1 MQERGYELRRVD
13 VRIKLVDEAPLYS
26 DRPITSP
33 DMAIDVMRKALAEMD
48 REYCAVVNMD
58 VSGRPLNFNVV
69 SVGDLNQ
76 TVAPMQNIFKAAIL
90 SNAHSIMMF
99 HNHPDGTLTPSRADL
114 ITTSKLI
121 EAGNL
126 MNISVKDHIIIG
138 GGTGEFYSMR
148 QNHGGMFPDKASY
161 PEHTVEPTVK
171 LAERVVAYK
180 EKLFMNVTDYAATKD
195 VDVHIING
203 YISAHRDEFQG
214 HIARN
219 KKSAALDDW
228 ARKKLDDYIA
238 TRPNKGVRFHRFER
252 KVKEMDI
259 MEKLQD
265 KDRELLPKEV
275 DEVLNRKLDFY
286 VPTNVGNMPIRDYV
300 EMRAWETGFDS
311 YADMRKEG
319 IGVSMSVS
327 SLSLED
333 GSPIMGDSELGVDV
347 PDMREGFDDMDAV
360 STSQPSM
367 NVHKSRV
374 SKVKHYSS
382 ATKNDEIENM
392 KETEERLS
400 EDYIKNTEIDL
411 MEDPDFDDFDELEK
425 D

>member
-126 MNISVKDHIIIG
+126 MNIPVKDHIIIG

-148 QNHGGMFPDKASY
+148 QNHAGMFPDKSAY
-161 PEHTVEPTVK
+161 PEHHSEPTVK
-171 LAERVVAYK
+171 LAERMVQYK
-180 EKLFMNVTDYAATKD
+180 DRLFVNVIDYATSKD

-203 YISAHRDEFQG
+203 YISAHREEFRG

-219 KKSAALDDW
+219 KNAAALDDF
-228 ARKKLDDYIA
+228 ARKQLDEYIA
-238 TRPNKGVRFHRFER
+238 TRPDKGVRFHRFER
-252 KVKEMDI
+252 KVKKMDV
-259 MEKLQD
+259 MEKL
-265 KDRELLPKEV
+265 KDQERELLPKDIDELLARKIEV
-275 DEVLNRKLDFY
+275 Y
-286 VPTNVGNMPIRDYV
+286 VPTNMGEMPLRDYC
-300 EMRAWETGFDS
+300 EIKADSAGYGS
-311 YADMRKEG
+311 YASMRRDG
-319 IGVSMSVS
+319 IGVGMKVS
-327 SLSLED
+327 QLSFDD
-333 GSPIMGDSELGVDV
+333 GSPSLGDSEVGVDV

-360 STSQPSM
+360 STAQPSM

-374 SKVKHYSS
+374 SKVKHYSIP
-382 ATKNDEIENM
+382 TKNDEIENM
-392 KETEERLS
+392 KEIEERLS
-400 EDYIKNTEIDL
+400 EDKLSEIDML
-411 MEDPDFDDFDELEK
+411 DDPDFDDLDELEI
-425 D
+425 DE

>member
-26 DRPITSP
+26 ERPITSP
-33 DMAIDVMRKALAEMD
+33 DLAIDVMRKALSEMD

-99 HNHPDGTLTPSRADL
+99 HNHPDGTLSPSRADL

-126 MNISVKDHIIIG
+126 MNIPVKDHIIIG
-138 GGTGEFYSMR
+138 GGTGHFYSMR
-148 QNHGGMFPDKASY
+148 QNHADMFPDRSAY
-161 PEHTVEPTVK
+161 PEHPSEPTVK
-171 LAERVVAYK
+171 LAERVAEYK
-180 EKLFMNVTDYAATKD
+180 DRLFMNVTDYALSKN

-203 YISAHRDEFQG
+203 YISAHREEFRG

-219 KKSAALDDW
+219 KSAAALDDW
-228 ARKKLDDYIA
+228 ARKQLDDYIA
-238 TRPNKGVRFHRFER
+238 TRPDKGVRFHRFER
-252 KVKEMDI
+252 KVKEMDV

-265 KDRELLPKEV
+265 KSSELNPKDI
-275 DEVLNRKLDFY
+275 DEVIDRKLPY
-286 VPTNVGNMPIRDYV
+286 CVPTNHGNMPVRDYV
-300 EMRAWETGFDS
+300 EMKAWEVGYDS
-311 YADMRKEG
+311 YADMRKSG
-319 IGVSMSVS
+319 IGVSFPVK
-327 SLSLED
+327 SLALED
-333 GSPIMGDSELGVDV
+333 GLPEQGDSELGVDV
-347 PDMREGFDDMDAV
+347 PDMREGFDDRDSV
-360 STSQPSM
+360 STAQPSM

-374 SKVKHYSS
+374 TKVKHYSIP
-382 ATKNDEIENM
+382 TKNDEIENM
-392 KETEERLS
+392 KEIEDRLS
-400 EDYIKNTEIDL
+400 EEQTKVAEIDL
-411 MEDPDFDDFDELEK
+411 LDDPDFDELEM

>member
-33 DMAIDVMRKALAEMD
+33 DLAIDVMRKALSEMD

-69 SVGDLNQ
+69 SVGDINQ

-99 HNHPDGTLTPSRADL
+99 HNHPDGSLTPSRADL

-126 MNISVKDHIIIG
+126 MNIPVKDHIIIG
-138 GGTGEFYSMR
+138 GGTGHFYSMR
-148 QNHGGMFPDKASY
+148 QNHAGMFPDRSGY
-161 PEHTVEPTVK
+161 PEQHSEPTVK
-171 LAERVVAYK
+171 LAERMVEYK
-180 EKLFMNVTDYAATKD
+180 DRLFMNVTDYATSKD

-203 YISAHRDEFQG
+203 YISAHRDDFKG

-219 KKSAALDDW
+219 KNAAALDDW
-228 ARKKLDDYIA
+228 ARKQLDDYIA
-238 TRPNKGVRFHRFER
+238 TRPDKGVRFHRFER
-252 KVKEMDI
+252 KVKEMDV
-259 MEKLQD
+259 MEKLQNRNGELTP
-265 KDRELLPKEV
+265 KDIDEMLDRNLPY
-275 DEVLNRKLDFY
+275 Y
-286 VPTNVGNMPIRDYV
+286 VPTNQGHMPVRDYV
-300 EMRAWETGFDS
+300 EYKAWTVGYDS
-311 YADMRKEG
+311 YSDMRRAG
-319 IGVSMSVS
+319 MGVSLSVK
-327 SLSLED
+327 SLTLED
-333 GSPIMGDSELGVDV
+333 GSPEQGDSELGVDV
-347 PDMREGFDDMDAV
+347 PDMREGFDDRDSV
-360 STSQPSM
+360 STAQPSM

-374 SKVKHYSS
+374 TKVKHYSIP
-382 ATKNDEIENM
+382 TKNDELENM
-392 KETEERLS
+392 REIEDRLS
-400 EDYIKNTEIDL
+400 EEPTKVAEVDL
-411 MEDPDFDDFDELEK
+411 LDDPDFDDFDELEM

>member
-26 DRPITSP
+26 NRPITSP
-33 DMAIDVMRKALAEMD
+33 DMAIDVMRKALSEMD

-126 MNISVKDHIIIG
+126 MNIPVKDHIIIG

-180 EKLFMNVTDYAATKD
+180 EKLFMNVTDYAAAKD

-238 TRPNKGVRFHRFER
+238 TRPDKGVRFHRFER

-327 SLSLED
+327 S
-333 GSPIMGDSELGVDV
+333 
-347 PDMREGFDDMDAV
+347 
-360 STSQPSM
+360 
-367 NVHKSRV
+367 
-374 SKVKHYSS
+374 
-382 ATKNDEIENM
+382 
-392 KETEERLS
+392 
-400 EDYIKNTEIDL
+400 
-411 MEDPDFDDFDELEK
+411 
-425 D
+425 

>member
-1 MQERGYELRRVD
+1 MQERGFELRRVD

-126 MNISVKDHIIIG
+126 MNIPVKDHIIIG

-148 QNHGGMFPDKASY
+148 QNHAGMFPDKSAY
-161 PEHTVEPTVK
+161 PEHHSEPTVK
-171 LAERVVAYK
+171 LAERMVQYK
-180 EKLFMNVTDYAATKD
+180 DRLFVNVIDYATSKD

-203 YISAHRDEFQG
+203 YISAHREEFRG

-219 KKSAALDDW
+219 KNAAALDDF
-228 ARKKLDDYIA
+228 ARKQLDEYIA
-238 TRPNKGVRFHRFER
+238 TRPDKGVRFHRFER
-252 KVKEMDI
+252 KVKKMDV
-259 MEKLQD
+259 MEKL
-265 KDRELLPKEV
+265 KDQERELLPKDIDELLARKIEV
-275 DEVLNRKLDFY
+275 Y
-286 VPTNVGNMPIRDYV
+286 VPTNMGEMPLRDYC
-300 EMRAWETGFDS
+300 EIKADSAGYGS
-311 YADMRKEG
+311 YASMRRDG
-319 IGVSMSVS
+319 IGVGMKVS
-327 SLSLED
+327 QLSFDD
-333 GSPIMGDSELGVDV
+333 GSPSLGDSELGVDV

-360 STSQPSM
+360 STAQPSM

-374 SKVKHYSS
+374 SKVKHYSIP
-382 ATKNDEIENM
+382 TKNDEIENM
-392 KETEERLS
+392 KEIEERLS
-400 EDYIKNTEIDL
+400 EDKLSEIDML
-411 MEDPDFDDFDELEK
+411 DDPDFDDLDELEI
-425 D
+425 DE

>member
-99 HNHPDGTLTPSRADL
+99 HNHPDGTLVPSRADL

-126 MNISVKDHIIIG
+126 MNIPVKDHIIIG

-148 QNHGGMFPDKASY
+148 QNHGGMFPDNGSY
-161 PEHTVEPTVK
+161 PEHHSEPTVK
-171 LAERVVAYK
+171 LAERVVQYK
-180 EKLFMNVTDYAATKD
+180 ERLFMNVIDYATSKD

-203 YISAHRDEFQG
+203 YISAHREEFRG

-219 KKSAALDDW
+219 KNAAALDDF
-228 ARKKLDDYIA
+228 ARKQLDEYIA
-238 TRPNKGVRFHRFER
+238 TRPDKGVRFHRFER
-252 KVKEMDI
+252 KVKKMDV
-259 MEKLQD
+259 MEKL
-265 KDRELLPKEV
+265 KDQERELLPKDIDELLDRKIEV
-275 DEVLNRKLDFY
+275 Y
-286 VPTNVGNMPIRDYV
+286 VPTHMGEMPLRDYC
-300 EMRAWETGFDS
+300 EIKADSAGYGS
-311 YADMRKEG
+311 YASMRRDG
-319 IGVSMSVS
+319 IGVGMKVS
-327 SLSLED
+327 QLSFDD
-333 GSPIMGDSELGVDV
+333 GSPSLGDSEVGVDV

-360 STSQPSM
+360 STAQPSM

-374 SKVKHYSS
+374 SKVKHYSIP
-382 ATKNDEIENM
+382 TKNDEIENM
-392 KETEERLS
+392 KEIEERLS
-400 EDYIKNTEIDL
+400 EDKLSEIDML
-411 MEDPDFDDFDELEK
+411 DDPEFDDLDELEI
-425 D
+425 DE